1 MASFAFEDSDKDMPP
16 ADGAPRPEPGLEG
29 GTGDAS
35 RPGQHQDQAP
45 LIDAAM
51 RNKKPAGLASVQSF
65 NANGTM
71 PLHKPLKHHWNI
83 SAIIF
88 LLMVLASSGFYF
100 YLRIEKLLYGEYSVL
115 W

>member
-1 MASFAFEDSDKDMPP
+1 MPP
-16 ADGAPRPEPGLEG
+16 AEGAPRPATGVEG

-35 RPGQHQDQAP
+35 RLGQHHDQAP
-45 LIDAAM
+45 LLDAGM
-51 RNKKPAGLASVQSF
+51 RDKKPAGLAFVQSF
-65 NANGTM
+65 NANGPM

-100 YLRIEKLLYGEYSVL
+100 YFRIEKLLYGEYSVL